1 MKAYCTLWITIG
13 LFMILFN
20 SCLLLSAEDLTPQ
33 GFSLYYTIRYYTGY
47 FGLFVTGGLLIV
59 ISLLA
64 YRQSVQ
70 QERDE
75 LLNTLLEPVVS

>member
-1 MKAYCTLWITIG
+1 
-13 LFMILFN
+13 MILFN

-33 GFSLYYTIRYYTGY
+33 GFSLFYAVRYYAGY
-47 FGLFVTGGLLIV
+47 FGLFFTGGILII

-64 YRQSVQ
+64 YRQAVK

-75 LLNTLLEPVVS
+75 LLNALLEPANP